1 MKKFL
6 LMGIAVFACLVS
18 VCGCDNKEKDKDV
31 KDKPSYSMGPF
42 ELKTGD
48 LEDREINE
56 SIKLSN
62 TKFSVTDN
70 KTTYSTEITNTSDKE
85 VQIYE
90 LHIIIKNKNGTELIK
105 FIARVDNLQAGETK
119 GLETSM
125 DYKLQGYSTAEYEII
140 KSAPVTE

>member
-6 LMGIAVFACLVS
+6 LMGIAVLVCLVS
-18 VCGCDNKEKDKDV
+18 VCGCDNKEKDNKEEN
-31 KDKPSYSMGPF
+31 KPKYSMGPF
-42 ELKTGD
+42 ELKTGN
-48 LEDREINE
+48 LEEREISE

-70 KTTYSTEITNTSDKE
+70 KTTYSTEITNKSDKE

-90 LHIIIKNKNGTELIK
+90 LHIIIKNKNGTELIR
-105 FIARVDNLQAGETK
+105 FITRVDNLKVGETK

-125 DYKLQGYSTAEYEII
+125 DYKLEGYSTAEYEII
-140 KSAPVTE
+140 ESDSENE